1 MLMTRPRSPWSLEA
15 DPARDLRKD
24 RVVLTQ
30 TRVQTWS
37 KAPAALAH
45 DDGSAADQVPVVRL
59 DAQPLRIRVAAVSG
73 AALTFLMSH
82 KVPNR
87 GFP

>member
-1 MLMTRPRSPWSLEA
+1 VVLEA

-45 DDGSAADQVPVVRL
+45 DDGSAADQVP
-59 DAQPLRIRVAAVSG
+59 SC
-73 AALTFLMSH
+73 ALT
-82 KVPNR
+82 PNR
-87 GFP
+87 CEFESRPFLELP